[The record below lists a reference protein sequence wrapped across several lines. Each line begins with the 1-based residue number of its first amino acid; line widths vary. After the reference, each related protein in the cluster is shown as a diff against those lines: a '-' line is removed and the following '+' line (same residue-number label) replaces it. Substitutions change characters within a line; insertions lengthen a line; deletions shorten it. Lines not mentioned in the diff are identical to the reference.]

1 MEEKD
6 LGVEMYNWV
15 KSLFPIP
22 RSLTGSGVRETLRFL
37 QSIVPSLKI
46 NGVKSGTKVFDWNVP
61 DEWNLAEA
69 YILDAQ
75 GKCLIHTD
83 VNNLHVV
90 GYSTPVDLLIEKD
103 ELEKHLHSLPNLP
116 DAIPY
121 VTSYYE
127 KRWGFCLSQNQRNF
141 MGDGPF
147 RVVIRAELGL
157 GEMNFGELIIPGS
170 TPAEVL
176 LSTYIC
182 HPSMANNELSGPVVS
197 IALAR
202 WLISLP
208 NRRFTYRI
216 LFLPETIGAISYLST
231 NLAEMKKNTIAGWV
245 LTCMGDSAAISF
257 LPSRNGNTLTDRIS
271 RAVLRE
277 SRSDWTEYSYL
288 DRGSDERQ
296 YCSPGVDLP
305 VASIMRSKYGTYPE
319 YHTSL
324 DDLNFVSAEGLLK
337 SFQLMKRAI
346 QVLEQNHN
354 WKANQLCEPQ
364 LGGRGLYP
372 TISTHDSQAKTRDF
386 MNVLAYCDGDHD
398 LMQLSEKC
406 GIPIDRCL
414 EILEVLHANNL
425 IRE

>member
-6 LGVEMYNWV
+6 LGVEMYNWL
-15 KSLFPIP
+15 KFLFPIP
-22 RSLTGSGVRETLRFL
+22 RSLTGNGVRETLRFL

-46 NGVKSGTKVFDWNVP
+46 KGVKSGTKVFDWNVP
-61 DEWNLAEA
+61 NEWNLEEA

-83 VNNLHVV
+83 INNLHVV
-90 GYSTPVDLLIEKD
+90 GYSTPVDLFIEKD
-103 ELEKHLHSLPNLP
+103 ELEKHLHSLPDLL

-127 KRWGFCLSQNQRNF
+127 ERWGFCLSQNQRNT

-147 RVVIRAELGL
+147 HVVIKAELSV
-157 GEMNFGELIIPGS
+157 GEMNLGELIIPGLTS
-170 TPAEVL
+170 EEVL
-176 LSTYIC
+176 LSTYVC
-182 HPSMANNELSGPVVS
+182 HPSMASNELSGPVVA

-231 NLAEMKKNTIAGWV
+231 NLDGMKKNTIAGWI
-245 LTCMGDSAAISF
+245 LTCMGDSRAISF

-277 SRSDWTEYSYL
+277 SGSDWTEYSYL

-305 VASIMRSKYGTYPE
+305 VASIMRSKYGTYPQ

-337 SFQLMKRAI
+337 SFQLMKGAL
-346 QVLEQNHN
+346 QVLEENHN

-364 LGGRGLYP
+364 LGKRGLYP
-372 TISTHDSQAKTRDF
+372 TISTLESQAKTRDF

-398 LMQLSEKC
+398 LVQLSEKC
-406 GIPIDRCL
+406 GVPIDRCL
-414 EILEVLHANNL
+414 EILEVLRSNNL